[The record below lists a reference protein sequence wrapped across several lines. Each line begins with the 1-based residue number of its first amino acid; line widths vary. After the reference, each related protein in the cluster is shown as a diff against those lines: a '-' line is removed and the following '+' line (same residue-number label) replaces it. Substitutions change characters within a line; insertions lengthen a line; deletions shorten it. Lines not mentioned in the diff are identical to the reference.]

1 MGARRAP
8 HELPP
13 IGTPEHTALL
23 SGSIDLS
30 DLELAGWGDDLDDV
44 PPSGITASW
53 LLPDAYDPHAPA
65 PVAPAAPAHGS
76 DAPAGSGA
84 ATAEVRPAT
93 PRATHPSSRKDFP
106 SRRSLRAT
114 SRPVTPIG
122 VPLGLRPTPGPVGKP
137 LSGDVLG
144 LSALLSGA
152 RGSGDRGAARGSSR
166 PAPPVVAGPPTGALR
181 MAQVQEALGESPAL
195 PEIDDLTAT
204 GELVRPFVEA
214 SRLTAAEWHGIDS
227 VPPPVSVD
235 VFQQSVRASL
245 KSDALQ
251 AGIQAAE
258 GDDEATSDLVGSPLP
273 NPTARTRRQMRAR
286 DKAANSPRAV
296 AVRRI
301 AKGSV
306 LAVTALGVV
315 GAASPQAFDA
325 LGMPHDSGPLARNTM
340 DFRNALAP
348 HEGERALTPAQL
360 AQQQELASRERL
372 RLEFADLAAD
382 DAQHAATGAG
392 AAMISLAHQNDA
404 AAEAR
409 RQAEI
414 AHAAREAARDPKRY
428 AEILV
433 SDQGWGDGQFQ
444 CLDRLWARESMWNY
458 RAQNASSGAYGIPQA
473 LPGSKMASVAAD
485 WQTNPITQMKWGVNY
500 ISNVYGTPCSA
511 WAHSQQYGWY

>member
-1 MGARRAP
+1 
-8 HELPP
+8 
-13 IGTPEHTALL
+13 
-23 SGSIDLS
+23 
-30 DLELAGWGDDLDDV
+30 
-44 PPSGITASW
+44 
-53 LLPDAYDPHAPA
+53 
-65 PVAPAAPAHGS
+65 
-76 DAPAGSGA
+76 
-84 ATAEVRPAT
+84 
-93 PRATHPSSRKDFP
+93 
-106 SRRSLRAT
+106 
-114 SRPVTPIG
+114 
-122 VPLGLRPTPGPVGKP
+122 
-137 LSGDVLG
+137 
-144 LSALLSGA
+144 
-152 RGSGDRGAARGSSR
+152 
-166 PAPPVVAGPPTGALR
+166 
-181 MAQVQEALGESPAL
+181 
-195 PEIDDLTAT
+195 
-204 GELVRPFVEA
+204 
-214 SRLTAAEWHGIDS
+214 
-227 VPPPVSVD
+227 
-235 VFQQSVRASL
+235 
-245 KSDALQ
+245 
-251 AGIQAAE
+251 
-258 GDDEATSDLVGSPLP
+258 
-273 NPTARTRRQMRAR
+273 
-286 DKAANSPRAV
+286 
-296 AVRRI
+296 
-301 AKGSV
+301 
-306 LAVTALGVV
+306 
-315 GAASPQAFDA
+315 
-325 LGMPHDSGPLARNTM
+325 M